1 MLHLLALSA
10 VVSGGGVALHGV
22 APQGAT
28 PPAADD
34 ARGTAE
40 ASGDDA
46 VAEDVAVDVDVDVAD
61 ARFDGDDA
69 AGEMVIRQRPSSPP
83 RTLDIPIR
91 REGLAVGGASA
102 AALLTLVPGM
112 FVSQHA
118 GQGKAPQLFLRGFD
132 VEHGQDLE
140 VRVEGVPVNE
150 AGNVHGHGYADT
162 TFVPI
167 ELVTRLRLDEGVADP
182 RQGNFAVAG
191 SVDHSLGLAAPGLLV
206 TGSLGSFGLQRAFL
220 GARPQGWSE
229 RTFFGAE
236 FVRSDGFGA
245 RRAFSRVNLLGSVE
259 AKLQPGLFALAMA
272 ATSTS
277 SFESA
282 GVVKL
287 GGRTLAE
294 LDDEALYGASIQGQ
308 GGRSER
314 HLSLIRLRQRHDG
327 GHSTT
332 LQLSGSRRRLAL
344 QHNFT
349 GRLQFPAGDTV
360 AQRSDADTIV
370 GRAEHEHVL
379 LLLGST
385 HRLRIGSEARGDLVT
400 IGQRR
405 LDDDDVAHTD
415 ELDARLALG
424 HLGLWLDSTIQPTSW
439 LQLRLGGRAEA
450 VSSTSED
457 ALEPARSGTAEG
469 LFFGPRLSA
478 VASLVEDLEFN
489 AGYGE
494 GFRTPPPV
502 SLADGET
509 PPFTVVRTGEF
520 GAVHRRRHATGT
532 LSARVSGFVSHVERD
547 RIFDHATATSVLL
560 GPSLR
565 SGLQAFV
572 DVLGDGFGVTGSATF
587 TDARLLEGGAV
598 PFAPPVVARID
609 GFSTSPTLTL
619 AGVGVCA
626 QLELGASLVGPRPLP
641 LGESANPV
649 ALIDGALSIRTGL
662 VRIALEGL
670 NLMDARVADGVF
682 VYASRFTDD
691 DRRAATQ
698 HITAGSPRQLQLSVS
713 LSL

>member
-1 MLHLLALSA
+1 VLHLLALSA
-10 VVSGGGVALHGV
+10 VVVLGGRIEFHGV
-22 APQGAT
+22 ADESAASNAARRADAPGTDVEVDDQVEGDYVDAED
-28 PPAADD
+28 AAD
-34 ARGTAE
+34 E
-40 ASGDDA
+40 L
-46 VAEDVAVDVDVDVAD
+46 VV
-61 ARFDGDDA
+61 
-69 AGEMVIRQRPSSPP
+69 RQRRSSPP
-83 RTLDIPIR
+83 RALEIPIR

-140 VRVEGVPVNE
+140 VRVEGVPINE

-167 ELVTRLRLDEGVADP
+167 ELVSRLRLDEGVADP

-191 SVDHSLGLAAPGLLV
+191 SVDHSVGLALPGLIIK
-206 TGSLGSFGLQRAFL
+206 GSLGSFGLQRAFL
-220 GARPQGWSE
+220 GARPEGWSE

-236 FVRSDGFGA
+236 LVRSDGFGA
-245 RRAFSRVNLLGSVE
+245 RRAFARVNLLGSVE
-259 AKLQPGLFALAMA
+259 ARLLPGLVALAMV

-277 SFESA
+277 RFESA
-282 GVVKL
+282 GVVRL
-287 GGRTLAE
+287 GEGAIDT
-294 LDDEALYGASIQGQ
+294 LDDNAFFGSAIQGQ

-314 HLSLIRLRQRHDG
+314 HLGVIRLRQLHDG

-332 LQLSGSRRRLAL
+332 LQLFGSRRRLAL

-360 AQRSDADTIV
+360 AQHSDADTIV
-370 GRAEHEHVL
+370 SRAEHEHAL
-379 LLLGST
+379 SLLGST
-385 HRLRIGSEARGDLVT
+385 HRVRIGGEARGDLVT

-405 LDDDDVAHTD
+405 LDDDDVTHTD

-424 HLGLWLDSTIQPTSW
+424 HLGLWIDGGLQPTSW

-450 VSSTSED
+450 VTSTLED
-457 ALEPARSGTAEG
+457 ALESARSGRSDG
-469 LFFGPRLSA
+469 LFVGPRFSA
-478 VASLVEDLEFN
+478 VTSLTEDLEIT

-494 GFRTPPPV
+494 GFRTPPPIA
-502 SLADGET
+502 LADGEVAR
-509 PPFTVVRTGEF
+509 FTVVRTVEL
-520 GAVHRRRHATGT
+520 GAQQRHHHSMGAFR
-532 LSARVSGFVSHVERD
+532 ARLSGFVSHVERD
-547 RIFDHATATSVLL
+547 RVFDHATATSVLI

-572 DVLGDGFGVTGSATF
+572 DVLGDAFGVTGSATF

-598 PFAPPVVARID
+598 PFAPPVVVRID

-626 QLELGASLVGPRPLP
+626 QLELGASLIGPRPLP

-649 ALIDGALSIRTGL
+649 ALIDGALSIRAGL

-691 DRRAATQ
+691 DRRAPTQ